1 MKKNCKD
8 WLGITGQWL
17 GVGLFAFVIFKYI
30 QVSAPW
36 QYTVPLI
43 AGWLFAIATK
53 IRRK

>member
-1 MKKNCKD
+1 MNNNSRD

-17 GVGLFAFVIFKYI
+17 GVGLFAFVIFRYI
-30 QVSAPW
+30 QVSTPW

-43 AGWLFAIATK
+43 AGWCFAIATK

>member
-1 MKKNCKD
+1 MNKNTKD
-8 WLGITGQWL
+8 WVGITGQWL

-30 QVSAPW
+30 HVSAPW
-36 QYTVPLI
+36 QYTLPLI

>member
-1 MKKNCKD
+1 MNKSTRD

-17 GVGLFAFVIFKYI
+17 GVGLFAFVILRYI
-30 QVSAPW
+30 QVSTPW